1 MAMAIHTMSQ
11 IQAMVYDQR
20 DIPLRRITSTAN
32 VGSRM
37 GIRIQL
43 VPVGGV
49 RLRPMDKVRVVHL
62 GLGLDQGPDMH
73 TRCVRLDIV
82 DGLLARPYRFS

>member
-1 MAMAIHTMSQ
+1 
-11 IQAMVYDQR
+11 MVYDQR

-32 VGSRM
+32 VGSHM

-43 VPVGGV
+43 VPVSGV
-49 RLRPMDKVRVVHL
+49 RLRPMDRARDVDL
-62 GLGLDQGPDMH
+62 DQGLDQDRDMH

-82 DGLLARPYRFS
+82 DDGLLARPYRFS